1 MAEYE
6 NDNIRIGDLLLCNR
20 LRNEDL
26 DFCRKAPFLVLYIS
40 DNKYYGVK
48 LNNLNQFNNKLK
60 QIVFDAIKYGLR
72 NNSTFGKNKIYYC
85 LKEDVISRLSIIEQ
99 DKISD
104 VNKVLYLK
112 NQYKK
117 IPMVDEILANSE
129 IKINR
134 GDIVKRNNRFNNR
147 FYLII
152 KKEDNKLLSYPFFY
166 FNGSKKFCFNMN
178 DFYCYINYNYP
189 IFIDA
194 NENLKLIQIVSEE
207 LLTEVEFRKYNNN
220 KNDFYQLQEKRN
232 AIKPGMIISS
242 DNIYNIFCE
251 NTNVDSIIVLTI
263 DENKIIGIDANCGCI
278 DDIYYIDLN
287 SKLKFM
293 GFSDERKT
301 IVLSNLFY
309 QYLDENY
316 FNNENYFTGYQK
328 RK

>member
-1 MAEYE
+1 
-6 NDNIRIGDLLLCNR
+6 
-20 LRNEDL
+20 
-26 DFCRKAPFLVLYIS
+26 
-40 DNKYYGVK
+40 
-48 LNNLNQFNNKLK
+48 
-60 QIVFDAIKYGLR
+60 
-72 NNSTFGKNKIYYC
+72 
-85 LKEDVISRLSIIEQ
+85 
-99 DKISD
+99 
-104 VNKVLYLK
+104 
-112 NQYKK
+112 
-117 IPMVDEILANSE
+117 
-129 IKINR
+129 
-134 GDIVKRNNRFNNR
+134 
-147 FYLII
+147 
-152 KKEDNKLLSYPFFY
+152 
-166 FNGSKKFCFNMN
+166 MN

-207 LLTEVEFRKYNNN
+207 LLTKVEFRKYNNN